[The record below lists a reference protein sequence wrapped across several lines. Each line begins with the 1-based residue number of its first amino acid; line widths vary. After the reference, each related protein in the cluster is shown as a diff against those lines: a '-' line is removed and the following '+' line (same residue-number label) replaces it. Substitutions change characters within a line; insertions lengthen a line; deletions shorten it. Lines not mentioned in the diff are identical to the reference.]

1 MSTLAKAP
9 ASTGV
14 ARSVPV
20 AAPARPTRRL
30 RRASRRQQNRKVAAA
45 RTTILLLG
53 AIVMLAP
60 LLFALYT
67 SLETPADAL
76 HWVAPTH
83 LTFANYR
90 YVFDNAPIARWYV
103 NTLVV
108 TAGVVIGAIVVNTM
122 AGYALARLNFPGRGV
137 TFLLVLVIL
146 MVPLQA
152 ILIPLYLLIAQFGWL
167 NSYQAL
173 IIPFIANPF
182 LIFLMRQSF
191 STLPRELE
199 DAAAVDGAGRFR
211 TFLKVAVPLTMS
223 GIATQAVLAGTWT
236 WNAFMIPVTF
246 TTDPG
251 HFVLTVGLDS
261 LQATFYTLIPVQM
274 AGVVLLTLPVIV
286 MFICFQRLVVP
297 SLATT
302 GLRG

>member
-1 MSTLAKAP
+1 MSSAP
-9 ASTGV
+9 QATAV
-14 ARSVPV
+14 AIAARPRARSRV
-20 AAPARPTRRL
+20 ATGRARRRDG
-30 RRASRRQQNRKVAAA
+30 RGAAIA
-45 RTTILLLG
+45 RYLVLSIG
-53 AIVMLAP
+53 ALIMVAP

-76 HWVAPTH
+76 HWVSPTH
-83 LTFANYR
+83 LTFQNYR
-90 YVFDNAPIARWYV
+90 YVFDNAPIARWYA
-103 NTLVV
+103 NTVGV
-108 TAGVVIGAIVVNTM
+108 TVGVVIGAIVVNTM
-122 AGYALARLNFPGRGV
+122 AGYALARLNFPGRAV
-137 TFLLVLVIL
+137 TFLVVLVIL

-152 ILIPLYLLIAQFGWL
+152 ILIPLYLLIAQFHWL

-173 IIPFIANPF
+173 VVPFIANPF

-191 STLPRELE
+191 LTLPRELE

-223 GIATQAVLAGTWT
+223 GVATQAILAGTWT
-236 WNAFMIPVTF
+236 WNSFMIPVTL
-246 TTDPG
+246 TTDPS

-274 AGVVLLTLPVIV
+274 AGVVLLTLPVIA
-286 MFICFQRLVVP
+286 MFVCFQRLVVP

>member
-1 MSTLAKAP
+1 MS
-9 ASTGV
+9 
-14 ARSVPV
+14 
-20 AAPARPTRRL
+20 
-30 RRASRRQQNRKVAAA
+30 AA
-45 RTTILLLG
+45 RREMRGGRIARYVILTAGSLIMVG
-53 AIVMLAP
+53 P

-67 SLETPADAL
+67 SFESPAQYL
-76 HWVAPTH
+76 HWVSPLH
-83 LTFANYR
+83 LTLGNYR
-90 YVFDNAPIARWYV
+90 YVFVNAPIARWYL
-103 NTLVV
+103 NTLCV

-122 AGYALARLNFPGRGV
+122 AGYALARLRFPGRTV
-137 TFLLVLVIL
+137 AFLVVLVIL

-152 ILIPLYLLIAQFGWL
+152 ILIPLYLLVAQFGWL

-191 STLPRELE
+191 STLPSELE
-199 DAAAVDGAGRFR
+199 DAAAVDGAGPFH
-211 TFLKVAVPLTMS
+211 TFWRIAVPLTMS

-236 WNAFMIPVTF
+236 WNSFMIPVTF

-261 LQATFYTLIPVQM
+261 LQSTFYTLIPVQM
-274 AGVVLLTLPVIV
+274 AGVVLLTVPVIL
-286 MFICFQRLVVP
+286 MFVCFQRLVVP